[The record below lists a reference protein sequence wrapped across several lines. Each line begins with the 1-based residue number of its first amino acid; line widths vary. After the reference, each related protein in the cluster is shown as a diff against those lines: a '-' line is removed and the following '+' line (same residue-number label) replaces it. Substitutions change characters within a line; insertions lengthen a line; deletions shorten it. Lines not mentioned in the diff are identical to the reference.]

1 MTGPVLEFR
10 GARLDVRLGCSAE
23 ERATPQPVDLDL
35 ALRFC
40 GLPAACSTD
49 RLEDTVCYAEL
60 IEAARKICAGREFNL
75 VERLAHELFTHLR
88 PLVPEDAELWL
99 RATKLRPPV
108 DALHGGVAFSLGDF
122 AGPSR

>member
-1 MTGPVLEFR
+1 VAVLEFR

-23 ERATPQPVDLDL
+23 ERAMPQPVDLDL
-35 ALRFC
+35 ALRFRTPP
-40 GLPAACSTD
+40 PACASD

-60 IEAARKICAGREFNL
+60 IEAARKTCAGREFHL
-75 VERLAHELFTHLR
+75 VERLAHELFARLR
-88 PLVPEDAELWL
+88 VLVPAEAELWL

-108 DALHGGVAFSLGDF
+108 AGLHGGVAFSLGDF

>member
-1 MTGPVLEFR
+1 MAILEFR

-23 ERATPQPVDLDL
+23 ERAMPQAVDLDL
-35 ALRFC
+35 AVRFA
-40 GLPAACSTD
+40 GVPPACASD

-60 IEAARKICAGREFNL
+60 IEAARKACAGREFNL
-75 VERLAHELFTHLR
+75 VERLAHELFTRLR
-88 PLVPEDAELWL
+88 PLVPADAELWL

-108 DALHGGVAFSLGDF
+108 EGLHGGVAFSLGDF